1 MTADLFHVKFRNV
14 ILLPD
19 KPSKGLIKNWGGG
32 GMDDFR
38 KNILRTD
45 FGGKFLQGNTRP
57 GEKKFLP
64 RKKNLSWLIIVKKI
78 GN

>member
-1 MTADLFHVKFRNV
+1 M
-14 ILLPD
+14 
-19 KPSKGLIKNWGGG
+19 GE
-32 GMDDFR
+32 FR
-38 KNILRTD
+38 KKNLRTD